1 MYKSLMVCVAAAAGL
16 VAGPALAQY
25 PYQDRS
31 RVGRVADEI
40 ARTVE
45 ETARAVGT
53 VQDSFDRSLYDVR
66 YRGPE
71 RFAIDACRPQVERY
85 GRMRVDHV
93 RPYSRRSYRV
103 YGITEG
109 YGDRYNDRYRSSRY
123 SPRSFTCSVREDGRV
138 KVKTKRLRRY

>member
-1 MYKSLMVCVAAAAGL
+1 MQRCLLFCALGSALAAA
-16 VAGPALAQY
+16 PAFAQY

-31 RVGRVADEI
+31 GIGRVADEI

-45 ETARAVGT
+45 DTAQAYGRVR
-53 VQDSFDRSLYDVR
+53 DSLDRSINDVR

-85 GRMRVDHV
+85 GPMRVDAV
-93 RPYSRRSYRV
+93 RPYKRRSFRV

-109 YGDRYNDRYRSSRY
+109 YGAGYYDRYRSRGY
-123 SPRSFTCSVREDGRV
+123 APRSFTCTVREDGRV